1 MIQNSATYYYGEE
14 QYPAFVDLLKT
25 KLTIQINS
33 NGEKRTI
40 VWTYDQIKEEGLNSF
55 TYPGVPKQSLRIHSS
70 ETAQLLAQRI
80 KKRSNPARAYK
91 AATFIKVLLFILAL
105 GVLFYIYGVP
115 WLAGKMANRFPV
127 SYEKKLGDQMYNAI
141 KNSFTIDEERTKLTN
156 AFFKQLNIPSAY
168 DIQIT
173 VVRNDVANAF
183 AIPGGHI
190 VVHSGI
196 LKGMK
201 SYEELAAL
209 LSHEFTHIENRHSL
223 KSIFREASSSIFLSL
238 LFGNMEAV
246 SSILISNADNLTN
259 LSYGRDLE
267 TESDENGAMLLAQ
280 RNIDCKG
287 FVHLFQLLQ
296 REYGQAPPEY
306 LSSHPA
312 LDKRIKNIQDL
323 DYCKG
328 QPLTKDSA
336 LHTYFLR
343 LQTAE

>member
-14 QYPAFVDLLKT
+14 QYTAFVELSKS
-25 KLTIQINS
+25 KLSIQINS

-40 VWTYDQIKEEGLNSF
+40 IWTYDQVKEDGLNAF

-70 ETAQLLAQRI
+70 ETAQLLSQKI

-91 AATFIKVLLFILAL
+91 AATFIRVLLVMIALA
-105 GVLFYIYGVP
+105 VLFYTYGVP
-115 WLAGKMANRFPV
+115 WLAGKMANRFPI
-127 SYEKKLGDQMYNAI
+127 SYEKKLGKQMYNAI
-141 KNSFTIDEERTKLTN
+141 KSNFTIDEERTQHIN
-156 AFFKQLNIPSAY
+156 AFFKQLNIPSNY
-168 DIQIT
+168 DIHVT
-173 VVRNDVANAF
+173 VVKNDIANAF

-190 VVHSGI
+190 VVHTGI
-196 LKGMK
+196 LKGMR

-209 LSHEFTHIENRHSL
+209 LSHEFTHVENRHSL

-246 SSILISNADNLTN
+246 SSVLISNADNLTN

-267 TESDENGAMLLAQ
+267 TKSDKNGAKLLAQ
-280 RNIDCKG
+280 RNINCKG

-296 REYGQAPPEY
+296 REYGQEPPEY
-306 LSSHPA
+306 LSSHPN
-312 LDKRIKNIQDL
+312 LDKRIKNIQNL

-328 QPLTKDSA
+328 QLPRKDST

>member
-1 MIQNSATYYYGEE
+1 MMQNSATYHYGEE
-14 QYPAFVDLLKT
+14 QYTAFVELLKS
-25 KLTIQINS
+25 KLSIQINS
-33 NGEKRTI
+33 NGENRI
-40 VWTYDQIKEEGLNSF
+40 IIWTYDQIKEDGLNAF

-70 ETAQLLAQRI
+70 DTTELLAQRI

-91 AATFIKVLLFILAL
+91 AATFIKVLLVMIALA
-105 GVLFYIYGVP
+105 VVFYIFGVP
-115 WLAGKMANRFPV
+115 WLAGKMANRFPI
-127 SYEKKLGDQMYNAI
+127 SYEKKLGGQMYNAI
-141 KNSFTIDEERTKLTN
+141 KSSFTIDEERTKHIN
-156 AFFKQLNIPSAY
+156 AFFKQLNIPSKY

-173 VVRNDVANAF
+173 VVKNDVANAF
-183 AIPGGHI
+183 AMPGGHI
-190 VVHSGI
+190 IVYTGI
-196 LKGMK
+196 LKGMR

-223 KSIFREASSSIFLSL
+223 KSIFRETSSSIFLSL

-246 SSILISNADNLTN
+246 SSVLISNADNLTN
-259 LSYGRDLE
+259 LSYGRNLE
-267 TESDENGAMLLAQ
+267 TESDENGAQLLAQ

-296 REYGQAPPEY
+296 REYGQEPPEY
-306 LSSHPA
+306 LSSHPN

-328 QPLTKDSA
+328 QTLRKDST

>member
-14 QYPAFVDLLKT
+14 QYTAFVELLKN

-40 VWTYDQIKEEGLNSF
+40 IWAYDQISEDGLNAF

-70 ETAQLLAQRI
+70 ETAQQLAQRA
-80 KKRSNPARAYK
+80 KKRSNSARVYK
-91 AATFIKVLLFILAL
+91 AATFIRVLLVMIALA
-105 GVLFYIYGVP
+105 VLFYIFGVP
-115 WLAGKMANRFPV
+115 WLAGKMANRFPI
-127 SYEKKLGDQMYNAI
+127 SYEKKLGAQMYNAI
-141 KNSFTIDEERTKLTN
+141 KSSFVIDEARSKEMN
-156 AFFKQLNIPSAY
+156 AFFKGLNIPSNY

-173 VVRNDVANAF
+173 VVKNDVANAF
-183 AIPGGHI
+183 AMPGGHI
-190 VVHSGI
+190 VVYTGI

-209 LSHEFTHIENRHSL
+209 LSHEFTHVENRHSL

-259 LSYGRDLE
+259 LSYGRELE
-267 TESDENGAMLLAQ
+267 TESDENGARLLAQ

-296 REYGQAPPEY
+296 REYGQEPPEY
-306 LSSHPA
+306 LSSHPN
-312 LDKRIKNIQDL
+312 LNKRIKNIQDL
-323 DYCKG
+323 DYCKE
-328 QPLTKDSA
+328 QTLRKDST